1 MRSSRAGQPGLKTRL
16 YAYLCAIPAKVRAL
30 MRVRRTDQ
38 DLDDELAF
46 HVAMQAREN
55 EQRGMSAI
63 EARRRARLALGG
75 VEQVKERS
83 RALRPLRWA
92 RDVMQDAR
100 YGLRS
105 LSKTPRFT
113 IAAVV
118 TVVLGVGAN
127 ATIFSVLNPLLFK
140 PLPYRDPAR
149 IVSVFRTSPQ
159 SQRWPFSIANY
170 LDQRDRNRVFEHLA
184 AMTWADASLV
194 EPNQPAE
201 RVYSIRASGNYFAM
215 LGVPAVVG
223 RTFTDADDRAGAEP
237 VIVLSHRFWQHR
249 FGGDPGVV
257 GRALRVDGR
266 TVTVIGVMPDEFE
279 APLFWGNVD
288 IWRPFAYSAE
298 QLRDRENN
306 FLLEFARLKP
316 GVSIAQADGAMKAI
330 VKQII
335 GEHPELDA
343 REGARVAPLSVADP
357 TTRRISGFAFG
368 LTFFVL
374 LIACVN
380 LANLQ
385 LARTT
390 SRAREFAIR
399 GAIGGGTSRL
409 LRQSLTES
417 LLLSLIGGTLAIP
430 VSLWCTQWIA
440 AMQFGDLEGVQA
452 TMDPVS
458 LAFAFG
464 CAVVTGIVFGA
475 VPAWLAART
484 DINGVLQQHPRSST
498 SGTSRRFRHA
508 LIVAEIAFALV
519 TLAGAAS
526 FIRGLQLIGGLD
538 TGWQAD
544 DVAMARISVISAA
557 YAEPTPRL
565 DFFERLH
572 DRAAALPGV
581 ASVTIASSSAP
592 VRPFNSNSTFQAEGL
607 ADTFLAFDERVT
619 PDYFDTLA
627 IPLRRG
633 RQFARDDREGR
644 PLVAIVNESMAKAIW
659 PGHDPIGRR
668 IAFEEPTPIWVE
680 VIGVVGDIR
689 FPSSPTI
696 DTPFQ
701 IYLPLAQRPP
711 AVASIIL
718 RTSGGLDGIAG
729 NLKRIVAELDRDVA
743 VVGLTTA
750 RAAAAQRTSHLRLLA
765 NALGAFAAL
774 GLVLAALGIF
784 GVVSYSTSQRAGE
797 IGMRMALGAR
807 QSNVLWLVLRQGLVL
822 TIAGAITGVA
832 GGFGVSRVLAALV
845 PHLPSPEGLLVAG
858 VAALMVLVALVAMYI
873 PAWRATRI
881 SPMLAL
887 RHE

>member
-1 MRSSRAGQPGLKTRL
+1 
-16 YAYLCAIPAKVRAL
+16 V
-30 MRVRRTDQ
+30 RVRRVER

-46 HVAMQAREN
+46 HVAMQAHAN
-55 EQRGMSAI
+55 EQCGMDTI
-63 EARRRARLALGG
+63 EARRHARLDIGG

-83 RALRPLRWA
+83 RELRPLRWA
-92 RDVMQDAR
+92 RDVMQDVR

-105 LSKTPRFT
+105 LRKTPRFT
-113 IAAVV
+113 VAALV
-118 TVVLGVGAN
+118 TVVLGVAAN
-127 ATIFSVLNPLLFK
+127 ATIFSVLNPLLFT
-140 PLPYRDPAR
+140 PLPYRDPDR

-159 SQRWPFSIANY
+159 SQRWPHSIANY
-170 LDQRDRNRVFEHLA
+170 LDQRDRNRVFDHLA
-184 AMTWADASLV
+184 AMTWADASMV

-201 RVYSIRASGNYFAM
+201 RVYSIRASGNYFTM
-215 LGVPAVVG
+215 LGVPALLG
-223 RTFTDADDRAGAEP
+223 RTFDDSDDRPGAAP
-237 VIVLSHRFWQHR
+237 VIVLSHRFWRHR
-249 FGGDPGVV
+249 FGGDAGIV
-257 GRALRVDGR
+257 GRSLRIDGR
-266 TVTVIGVMPDEFE
+266 AVTVIGVMPDEFE

-288 IWRPFAYSAE
+288 VWRPFAYPAE
-298 QLRDRENN
+298 RRRDRENN
-306 FLLEFARLKP
+306 FLVEFARLRP
-316 GVSIAQADGAMKAI
+316 GVSIAQADEAMKAV

-335 GEHPELDA
+335 AEHSELDA
-343 REGARVAPLSVADP
+343 RESVRVAPLSVADA

-390 SRAREFAIR
+390 ARAREFAIR

-417 LLLSLIGGTLAIP
+417 LLLSVIGGALAIP
-430 VSLWCTQWIA
+430 VSLWWTQWIA
-440 AMQFGDLEGVQA
+440 AMQFSDLQGVRV
-452 TMDPVS
+452 TMDLAG

-498 SGTSRRFRHA
+498 AGAPGRFRHA
-508 LIVAEIAFALV
+508 LIVAEIAFALI

-526 FIRGLQLIGGLD
+526 FIRGLQLVSGLD
-538 TGWQAD
+538 IGWRAD
-544 DVAMARISVISAA
+544 DIAMARISLISAG
-557 YAEPTPRL
+557 YAEPATRL
-565 DFFERLH
+565 GFFERLH
-572 DRAAALPGV
+572 DRAATLPGV
-581 ASVTIASSSAP
+581 ERVAIASSSAP
-592 VRPFNSNSTFQAEGL
+592 VRPFNSNSTFQAEGR

-627 IPLRRG
+627 LPLRRG
-633 RQFARDDREGR
+633 RTFAQEDRAGR
-644 PLVAIVNESMAKAIW
+644 PLVAIVNQSMAKAIW
-659 PGHDPIGRR
+659 PGDDPIGRR
-668 IAFEEPTPIWVE
+668 IAFEDPTPIWFE
-680 VIGVVGDIR
+680 VIGIVGDIS

-701 IYLPLAQRPP
+701 VYLPIAQRPP
-711 AVASIIL
+711 AVANIIL
-718 RTSGGLDGIAG
+718 RTSGRLDGIAA
-729 NLKRIVAELDRDVA
+729 NLKQIVAELDRDVA

-750 RAAAAQRTSHLRLLA
+750 RAAAAQRTAHLRLLA

-784 GVVSYSTSQRAGE
+784 GVVSYSTAQRAGE

-807 QSNVLWLVLRQGLVL
+807 QSTVLWLVLKQGLVL
-822 TIAGAITGVA
+822 VAAGAIAGLA
-832 GGFGVSRVLAALV
+832 GGFGLSRVLAALV
-845 PHLPSPEGLLVAG
+845 PYLPTPERLLVVG
-858 VAALMVLVALVAMYI
+858 VAAMMVLVAFVAMYI